1 MSALPAFLD
10 PPARSIADLEAT
22 FTHIDAR
29 RFEWLAAQLRD
40 ADRPHAAELADNWAR
55 ELFAIARLARL
66 ESAAK

>member
-40 ADRPHAAELADNWAR
+40 ADRPHAAGLAENWAR
-55 ELFAIARLARL
+55 EMFALARLARI